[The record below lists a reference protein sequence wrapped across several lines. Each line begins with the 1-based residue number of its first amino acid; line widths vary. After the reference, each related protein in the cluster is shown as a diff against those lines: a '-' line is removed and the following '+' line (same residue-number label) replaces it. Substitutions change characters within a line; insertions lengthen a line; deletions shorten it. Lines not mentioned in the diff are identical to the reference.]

1 MPGAEVPLGG
11 DVPRGLTVASH
22 YGALDEFQDAEAAK
36 LAKSKRRRRVNCVPL
51 LLALLLPWLV
61 FVFCFALAAFVLH
74 YAAPLSTTL
83 CELAIIAGCLSRIPW
98 AHKSWKR
105 GAAEGFYPV
114 YITAAVLFAA
124 IVGWVMGD
132 FTFYAYMEP
141 SYSATMMAS
150 YVEVDPSSTRLA
162 DGQVVP
168 TDGGRFQDAGQV
180 YFNHDTVLD
189 LNRSY
194 SFKLADVYCVA
205 SIWNQKCREPCG
217 ADFWAV
223 GKNCC
228 SENGN
233 VFQCGDAGS
242 KRAKSGLRLMES
254 ADLPFYR
261 LAVIQAVG
269 KHKMVSQHPIFFH
282 WLEDPVAELHGW
294 QRKGFRLF
302 AIAMTSAF
310 TLSGAALA
318 TALHAMHIAI

>member
-1 MPGAEVPLGG
+1 G

-205 SIWNQKCREPCG
+205 PIWNQKCREPCG

-228 SENGN
+228 SE
-233 VFQCGDAGS
+233 DPRES
-242 KRAKSGLRLMES
+242 SESRANENFEVSTLKKKSVRSVRSLLVVR
-254 ADLPFYR
+254 P
-261 LAVIQAVG
+261 
-269 KHKMVSQHPIFFH
+269 
-282 WLEDPVAELHGW
+282 
-294 QRKGFRLF
+294 
-302 AIAMTSAF
+302 
-310 TLSGAALA
+310 GAASSVRSL
-318 TALHAMHIAI
+318 LVAMPFAPSSVSTLKCTFEFSRT